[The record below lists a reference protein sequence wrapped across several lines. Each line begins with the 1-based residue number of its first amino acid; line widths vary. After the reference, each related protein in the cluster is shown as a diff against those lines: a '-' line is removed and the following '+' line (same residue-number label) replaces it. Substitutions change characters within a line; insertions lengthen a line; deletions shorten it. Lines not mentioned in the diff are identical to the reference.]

1 MPRKKKIVSVPL
13 DAIWEIPDEA
23 WERLEPILL
32 QRYPPKS
39 TGRKRIDWRKAI
51 NGIIFRLR
59 TGCQWNH
66 LPETFGD
73 DSSVHRWFQ
82 KWVADGV
89 LEKLWALLLSECD
102 ELGGVDWE
110 WQAADGFLGKSRF
123 QGGKRGEIR
132 RTEASKERR
141 KASLSSPAAALLG

>member
-59 TGCQWNH
+59 TGCQ
-66 LPETFGD
+66 
-73 DSSVHRWFQ
+73 
-82 KWVADGV
+82 
-89 LEKLWALLLSECD
+89 
-102 ELGGVDWE
+102 
-110 WQAADGFLGKSRF
+110 
-123 QGGKRGEIR
+123 
-132 RTEASKERR
+132 
-141 KASLSSPAAALLG
+141 